1 MITVKQQFN
10 SRFVLIVVFLTLFA
24 GAAGLGISGQKEREK
39 NALANIE
46 FDEIRPGVFVHTGVH
61 EDITKENG
69 GDIAN
74 IGFIVGNQSVAVI
87 DPGAS
92 AEIATALVASV
103 AKISALPISH
113 VVLTHLHPDH
123 MLGAYAISDSV
134 TLIAH
139 ENYPRAMLQRGAFY
153 LDRYA
158 DMLGI
163 DDRAMRVVDQLV
175 AVGRVVSID
184 LGDRELQLQA
194 HPVSHTD
201 NDLSIY
207 DASENVLWA
216 SDLIFETRTPS
227 LDGSLIGWLE
237 TLQDLE
243 QSYSDSL
250 VIPGHGKPGSFVSIV
265 TRQRQYLE
273 LLLHEVRAGIAQN
286 QPLSVAVEG
295 QCVEGMERA

>member
-10 SRFVLIVVFLTLFA
+10 SRSVLMVVFLFLFA
-24 GAAGLGISGQKEREK
+24 GAASLGISGQNERAE
-39 NALANIE
+39 NAVTKIE
-46 FDEIRPGVFVHTGVH
+46 FDEIRPGVFLHTGVH
-61 EDITKENG
+61 EDITRENG

-74 IGFIVGNQSVAVI
+74 IGFIVGSRSVAVI

-92 AEIATALVASV
+92 AEIAAALEASV
-103 AKISALPISH
+103 AKITGLPISH

-123 MLGAYAISDSV
+123 MLGAYAISDSAM
-134 TLIAH
+134 LIAH

-163 DDRAMRVVDQLV
+163 DDLIIAAADQLV
-175 AVGRVVSID
+175 AVGSAARID
-184 LGDRELQLQA
+184 LGDRLLTLQA

-207 DASENVLWA
+207 DATENVLWA

-227 LDGSLIGWLE
+227 LDGSLIGWLK
-237 TLQDLE
+237 TLQYLE

-250 VIPGHGKPGSFVSIV
+250 VIPGHGKPGPFVPIV

-286 QPLSVAVEG
+286 QPLSVAVDQVG
-295 QCVEGMERA
+295 RA